1 MTLSVE
7 IRVPNG
13 VVLQREIA
21 ALQAR
26 DASGSFGLL
35 PGHEDFCTV
44 LVPCVVGIRDQEGRE
59 SYAAVD
65 GGILLLERGH
75 LAIVT
80 QDAVTAD
87 RLEDV
92 ATAAAAMVQERR
104 GQELAARAAF
114 ADMVASLLQ
123 ELTALEPR

>member
-1 MTLSVE
+1 MTMRVE
-7 IRVPNG
+7 IRVPDG
-13 VVLQREIA
+13 VVLQREVA

-26 DASGSFGLL
+26 DATGSFGLL

-44 LVPCVVGIRDQEGRE
+44 LVPCVVGLRDPAGNP

-65 GGILLLERGH
+65 GGILLLEHGH
-75 LAIVT
+75 LTIVT

-92 ATAAAAMVQERR
+92 AADVVAMLDERR
-104 GQELAARAAF
+104 GQERVAREAF

-123 ELTALEPR
+123 QLPALETR